1 MKELKPVLIRDN
13 KQSIIIFCM
22 MFVALFMIVAPVSLY
37 VKEAVWGLGTLIF
50 LVSLSI
56 LVIVRSTNRTLPR
69 FVEIKEDSLNFIYW
83 NGDKKT
89 VSLKEIEYVIV
100 DGHVGKSITTTVSVK
115 TKQDTIK
122 IWIEVFDTT
131 RDLINFLNNKVE
143 ITYKDKNHERVVKE
157 NLNPN
162 PWRKRFRIA
171 FAYFWVAIFWA
182 MAVAINLNLPSMVH

>member
-69 FVEIKEDSLNFIYW
+69 FIEIKEDLLNFIYW

-89 VSLKEIEYVIV
+89 VSLKEIESVIV
-100 DGHVGKSITTTVSVK
+100 EGHVGKSITTTVSVK

-162 PWRKRFRIA
+162 PWRKRFRMA

>member
-69 FVEIKEDSLNFIYW
+69 FIEIKEDLLNFIYW

-89 VSLKEIEYVIV
+89 VSLKEIESVIV

-131 RDLINFLNNKVE
+131 RDLINFLNNKIE

-162 PWRKRFRIA
+162 PWRKRFSTA

>member
-162 PWRKRFRIA
+162 PWRKRFRTA

>member
-69 FVEIKEDSLNFIYW
+69 FIEIKEDLLNFIYW

-89 VSLKEIEYVIV
+89 VSLKEIESVIV

-162 PWRKRFRIA
+162 PWRKRFRMA

>member
-69 FVEIKEDSLNFIYW
+69 FIEIKEDLLNFIYW

-89 VSLKEIEYVIV
+89 VSLKEIESVIV
-100 DGHVGKSITTTVSVK
+100 DGHVGKSITTTISVK

-162 PWRKRFRIA
+162 PWRKRFRTV

>member
-69 FVEIKEDSLNFIYW
+69 FIEIKEDLLNFIYW

-89 VSLKEIEYVIV
+89 VSLKEIESVIV

>member
-89 VSLKEIEYVIV
+89 VSLKEIESVIV

-131 RDLINFLNNKVE
+131 RDLINFLNTLFISKK
-143 ITYKDKNHERVVKE
+143 TSDKFSSLLCKIS
-157 NLNPN
+157 LFLLI
-162 PWRKRFRIA
+162 KFLTA
-171 FAYFWVAIFWA
+171 SF
-182 MAVAINLNLPSMVH
+182 